1 MCRDTHNKLVWGGCL
16 LLCYL
21 MLVFLY
27 IAMVRKGIPLLILG
41 GAAVFGAVKK
51 KWPVVAVSICL
62 LLLGWVC
69 TFQWTKTRA
78 ALEQVHF
85 ALLKPY
91 YQSQAEKILE
101 EIAQAEDT
109 HVWKEFDGGSNW
121 FLSKETWYLKTEGH
135 VVVFFITKH
144 SDVSGYIYLS
154 DEEAFG
160 VIAEPSRYWFDVG
173 EGPLF
178 SQIHGLGGQWR
189 FVRTY

>member
-1 MCRDTHNKLVWGGCL
+1 MCCVTRKKFVWGGCL

-21 MLVFLY
+21 MLVFMY
-27 IAMVRKGIPLLILG
+27 IIMVRKGIPLLILG
-41 GAAVFGAVKK
+41 GVAVFGAVKK
-51 KWPVVAVSICL
+51 KWPAVAVSICL
-62 LLLGWVC
+62 LLLGWIC

-85 ALLKPY
+85 TLLKPY
-91 YQSQAEKILE
+91 YQSQAEKVLE

-109 HVWKEFDGGSNW
+109 HVWKEFDGGSDW
-121 FLSKETWYLKTEGH
+121 FLSKETWYLKAGGH
-135 VVVFFITKH
+135 VVVFFTTKY

-154 DEEAFG
+154 DDEAFD
-160 VIAEPSRYWFDVG
+160 VIAEPSKYWFDVG

-178 SQIHGLGGQWR
+178 SQIYELAGQWM